1 MIVVEHLV
9 FDYPGLRALDD
20 VSVTIQSG
28 AVVALVGPN
37 GAGKTTLMRCIAA
50 LDAPF
55 SGRVTVDGIDVHLA
69 PRRAH
74 ARMGFLPDFYGLYD
88 ELTVA
93 QCLAYKAGAQGV
105 PASDRPRLVA
115 RVAER
120 LAIADRLGQKA
131 GTLSRGL
138 KQRLAIAQAIIHEP
152 KVVLLDEPASGLD
165 PEARAGLADVLRQL
179 RAEGMTLVV
188 SSHILTELADYST
201 EMLMIDRGRVVEHRA
216 VGRSAEGGGALSIL
230 LTLAAASDR
239 LGPVLAAMSGVSAVA
254 LDGVTARF
262 HLAGG
267 AAEQHLAL
275 KALIDS
281 GLPVA
286 GFAVAETSLQD
297 TYLARMRGAGT
308 ENRGNENGGGA

>member
-20 VSVTIQSG
+20 VSVTIEAG
-28 AVVALVGPN
+28 AVTALVGPN
-37 GAGKTTLMRCIAA
+37 GAGKTTLMRCVAA
-50 LDAPF
+50 LETPF
-55 SGRVTVDGIDVHLA
+55 SGRVTVAGIDVHA
-69 PRRAH
+69 EPRRAH
-74 ARMGFLPDFYGLYD
+74 ALMGFLPDFYGLYD

-93 QCLAYKAGAQGV
+93 QCLAYRAGAQGV
-105 PASDRPRLVA
+105 PTADRPRLVA

-120 LAIADRLGQKA
+120 LAISDRLKQKA

-179 RAEGMTLVV
+179 QAEGMTLVV
-188 SSHILTELADYST
+188 SSHILAELADYST
-201 EMLMIDRGRVVEHRA
+201 EMLMIDKGRVVEHRA
-216 VGRSAEGGGALSIL
+216 VGVDSADGAAPIL
-230 LTLAAASDR
+230 LTLANADDR
-239 LGPVLAAMSGVSAVA
+239 LGAALAALSGISDLSV
-254 LDGVTARF
+254 DGIEARF
-262 HLAGG
+262 LLDGG
-267 AAEQHLAL
+267 AAARHRVL

-297 TYLARMRGAGT
+297 TYLARMRGT
-308 ENRGNENGGGA
+308 GGA